1 MTIAATAEL
10 LRWEPLTTE
19 QVTELLRGVAVPW
32 WFAGGWALDLF
43 MGRQTRAH
51 NDIDVAVYR
60 DDLDALRR
68 RLGGW
73 EIFIAEARTFTPLP
87 TDVPLRASSH
97 ELWARERGHDS
108 WQLEILI
115 EERRGDRWAYRR
127 DDRIGTHWKDIG
139 RVTPEGLAYIRPDIQ
154 LLYKS
159 KEPRGQD
166 ESDFITVLPRLDP
179 AQRGFLAGALWLIDP
194 GHRWLQRLE

>member
-1 MTIAATAEL
+1 MTIAATPEL
-10 LRWEPLTTE
+10 LRWEPLSIE
-19 QVTELLRGVAVPW
+19 QVRELLRPVAVPW

-43 MGRQTRAH
+43 VGRPTRAH

-68 RLGGW
+68 HLTGW
-73 EIFIAEARTFTPLP
+73 EMFIAEGGTLT
-87 TDVPLRASSH
+87 PLRADEALRTSSH
-97 ELWARERGHDS
+97 ELWTRERGRDA

-115 EERRGDRWAYRR
+115 EERRGGRWAYRR
-127 DDRIGTHWKDIG
+127 DARVGAHWKDIG
-139 RVTPEGLAYIRPDIQ
+139 RVTADGLSYIRPDIQ

-159 KEPRGQD
+159 KEPRPQD
-166 ESDFITVLPRLDP
+166 ESDFITVLPHLDV

-194 GHRWLQRLE
+194 EHRWLQRLQ